1 MHAKSHLDPFQPY
14 RGQILANCLYQH
26 VLDLSEAFS
35 IQHAARGVVLYVP
48 VSAYTYAALTS
59 VILPRPIMATLEVEL
74 PPCGETAKQE
84 EAQPAD
90 TEILLNDA
98 GRPINA
104 VPSARGAVDSAKGH
118 LDTQPSLCQQ
128 VGHMPQS
135 PPSKTSKHFFCP
147 GKAICLCKQDKH
159 DGSKR

>member
-1 MHAKSHLDPFQPY
+1 M
-14 RGQILANCLYQH
+14 
-26 VLDLSEAFS
+26 
-35 IQHAARGVVLYVP
+35 LYVP

-135 PPSKTSKHFFCP
+135 PPR
-147 GKAICLCKQDKH
+147 QDIQALLLPRQ
-159 DGSKR
+159 GNMSLQAGQA